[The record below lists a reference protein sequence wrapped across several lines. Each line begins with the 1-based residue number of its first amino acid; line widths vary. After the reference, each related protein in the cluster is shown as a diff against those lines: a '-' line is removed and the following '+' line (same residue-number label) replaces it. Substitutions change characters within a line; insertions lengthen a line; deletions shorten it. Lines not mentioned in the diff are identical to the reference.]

1 VSGFWVVDTRT
12 QSPSAASATSRL
24 ACCWPLTSGRYLVA
38 NRERERE
45 KERER
50 EREREESGVMLPTI
64 GGGRGG
70 GGGAS
75 HHWFIGEGCAR
86 AAMVSVAV
94 ERPPA
99 KKQGQRRG
107 SRGGDGWRASS
118 CH

>member
-1 VSGFWVVDTRT
+1 
-12 QSPSAASATSRL
+12 
-24 ACCWPLTSGRYLVA
+24 
-38 NRERERE
+38 
-45 KERER
+45 
-50 EREREESGVMLPTI
+50 MLPTI